1 MAANVEE
8 VETTEDFASVA
19 VENLAVDATEDAG
32 SVLLM
37 ISAVDAVD
45 PRAPVV
51 VGKFPKVD
59 LYFIVVAGS
68 RSVAVVVDSRAA
80 EEVAAAEVVVSKGW
94 VD

>member
-59 LYFIVVAGS
+59 LYFIVVTGS
-68 RSVAVVVDSRAA
+68 RSVAVVDSRAA